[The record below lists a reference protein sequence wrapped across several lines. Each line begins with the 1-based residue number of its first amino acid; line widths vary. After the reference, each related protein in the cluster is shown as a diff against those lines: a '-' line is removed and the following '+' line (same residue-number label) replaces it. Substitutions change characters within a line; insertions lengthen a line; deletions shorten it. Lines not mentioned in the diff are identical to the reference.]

1 LTDVLGLAVMPRPSY
16 PLDALRKLRD
26 ERAEAQ
32 AQSLAEQVARS
43 QQAELCLQQR
53 RAACQAHSQRTQASL
68 QPERE
73 RLAAG
78 KLSGADLQRQIE
90 FQAAAR
96 EQAALLERAE
106 REAAEALG
114 RERAEEQRLRQELS
128 RAEADAQLVRNHEAT
143 FHERVT
149 EQRQRAEE
157 EAALEQWNAR
167 RP

>member
-1 LTDVLGLAVMPRPSY
+1 MARPSY

-32 AQSLAEQVARS
+32 AHALAEQVARA
-43 QQAELCLQQR
+43 QQAEVRLRQR
-53 RAACQAHSQRTQASL
+53 QAARQAHSQRTLASL

-78 KLSGADLQRQIE
+78 QLSGADLLRQTE
-90 FQAAAR
+90 FEAAAR
-96 EQAALLERAE
+96 AQAALLERAE
-106 REAAEALG
+106 RDAAEALG
-114 RERAEEQRLRQELS
+114 RERAEEQRLQQELA

-149 EQRQRAEE
+149 ERQQRADEE
-157 EAALEQWNAR
+157 SALEQWNAR
-167 RP
+167 RR

>member
-1 LTDVLGLAVMPRPSY
+1 MARPPY

-32 AQSLAEQVARS
+32 AQSLAEQVARA
-43 QQAELCLQQR
+43 QQAELCLRQR
-53 RAACQAHSQRTQASL
+53 QAACQTHSQRTQASL

-73 RLAAG
+73 RLATG
-78 KLSGADLQRQIE
+78 QLSGADLQRQTE
-90 FQAAAR
+90 FEAAAR
-96 EQAALLERAE
+96 AQAVLLERAE

-114 RERAEEQRLRQELS
+114 RERAEEQRLRQELA

-167 RP
+167 RR